1 MALHPAAALSRKPLT
16 SALACGPRSVQDA
29 AHRLLQ
35 RTAHLWAS
43 SPGGL
48 RIEPDSPTCLVG
60 LPGAARIS
68 ASAPRHASC
77 A

>member
-1 MALHPAAALSRKPLT
+1 MAFHAAAAVPRYPVA
-16 SALACGPRSVQDA
+16 SAVVRGPRSVQDA

-35 RTAHLWAS
+35 RTAYLWAS

-48 RIEPDSPTCLVG
+48 RIEPDSPPCLVG